1 MISNV
6 AEPEKVTGIVGV
18 IVGVG
23 VGVTFEL
30 GVYAL
35 KEKSIPTELQ
45 YCPEGVGV
53 GVTVIA
59 LSENPTTSQDITTE
73 GVGVT

>member
-1 MISNV
+1 M
-6 AEPEKVTGIVGV
+6 VGV

-23 VGVTFEL
+23 VGVTLLL

-35 KEKSIPTELQ
+35 RVKSIPTELQ

-53 GVTVIA
+53 GVNVIA
-59 LSENPTTSQDITTE
+59 LSEKPTTSQEIPTE
-73 GVGVT
+73 GVGVIWQSK